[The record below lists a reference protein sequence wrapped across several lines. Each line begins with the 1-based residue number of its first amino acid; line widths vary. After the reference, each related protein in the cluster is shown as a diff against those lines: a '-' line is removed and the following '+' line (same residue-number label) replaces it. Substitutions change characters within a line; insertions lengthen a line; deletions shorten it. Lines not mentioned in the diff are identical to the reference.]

1 MTFAV
6 PVSEKTPQS
15 VLKEQIDMGARLMLT
30 IPFGSSVE
38 KMEGFI
44 SIMGAKDVHDP
55 VVTFCIGK
63 PTGGCILSTIV
74 FDNLKTYSTFIEKL
88 HNDRY
93 MNFASLDE
101 SEVQSVRTKAVRA
114 LGAVGDAR
122 VRKTLEELV
131 RVGGEEDRT
140 EAMRALEKLR

>member
-6 PVSEKTPQS
+6 PVDEKTPQS

-63 PTGGCILSTIV
+63 STGGCILSTIV

-93 MNFASLDE
+93 MNFASLGD
-101 SEVQSVRTKAVRA
+101 SETVN
-114 LGAVGDAR
+114 
-122 VRKTLEELV
+122 
-131 RVGGEEDRT
+131 
-140 EAMRALEKLR
+140 